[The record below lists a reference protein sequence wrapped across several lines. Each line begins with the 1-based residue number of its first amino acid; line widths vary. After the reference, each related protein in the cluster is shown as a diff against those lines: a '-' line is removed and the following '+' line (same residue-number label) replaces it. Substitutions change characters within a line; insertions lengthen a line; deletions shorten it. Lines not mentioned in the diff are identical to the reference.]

1 MQTQAI
7 EGEVKEGET
16 RRDAKQC
23 KWCFTLCNEAGK
35 RYSLSRNSYM
45 SSTYGTSWIAYKKKK
60 KNYTW
65 YSPRERRK
73 GTKKKIGLDRR
84 PKGLDAQFKSN
95 SVLASFL
102 SHWMTVVS
110 SLWNI
115 HGNNTG
121 SYAQQRCPGLMSPIA
136 LVLSGKT
143 GQGEF

>member
-1 MQTQAI
+1 MQSNAN
-7 EGEVKEGET
+7 
-16 RRDAKQC
+16 DALHFAMRQEK
-23 KWCFTLCNEAGK
+23 
-35 RYSLSRNSYM
+35 
-45 SSTYGTSWIAYKKKK
+45 GTAYHVIVTWAQHMGLLGLRTKKKK

>member
-60 KNYTW
+60 KTIHGIALG
-65 YSPRERRK
+65 REEREL
-73 GTKKKIGLDRR
+73 KKK
-84 PKGLDAQFKSN
+84 
-95 SVLASFL
+95 
-102 SHWMTVVS
+102 
-110 SLWNI
+110 
-115 HGNNTG
+115 
-121 SYAQQRCPGLMSPIA
+121 
-136 LVLSGKT
+136 
-143 GQGEF
+143 